1 MEETGKIKKISFNVN
16 GKDYEFAGGDGGQPG
31 PNSVGS
37 EELKDGAVKHEDLN
51 PDVETSEED
60 IDAIF
65 EDD

>member
-1 MEETGKIKKISFNVN
+1 MAEKLNKIEFDVCGKEYVFTG
-16 GKDYEFAGGDGGQPG
+16 GEGGQPG